1 MTRLLILGG
10 SDAGTSAA
18 LRAREVDSSAEVSVV
33 LADRFPNY
41 SICGL
46 PFYLSGETPDW
57 HALAHRTAEDITR
70 EGIHLLLDHTARTID
85 PANHLVTVADRGGQ
99 ARELA
104 YDRLVVATGAV
115 SVRPPI
121 PGIELPGVFL
131 LRSMEDSFAVH
142 QYLETQAPR
151 SAVIVGGGY
160 LGTEMADAFTHRGL
174 AVTLVEHGAWVLK
187 TVDESLGRLVGA
199 ELRRHGVQVATGVA
213 VERIA
218 LAGAQLQVMGSQ
230 GFRVTADLVLV
241 AVSVEP
247 QTGLAQAAGIAT
259 GERQAIRVTRAMET
273 NVPDIFA
280 AGDCVETWHRLL
292 QAPTYLPLG
301 TTAHKQ
307 GRIAGENAV
316 GGHREF
322 AGTLGTQVV
331 KVFDLAVARTG
342 LRDAEAA
349 KAGFD
354 PLTVESTNW
363 DHKAYYPGAHELHIR
378 VTGDR
383 KTGRLL
389 GAQIVGNFQAEVAK
403 RVDVFATALFHG
415 MCVDD
420 LNDLDLSYTPPVSSP
435 WDPVQMSAQAWVG
448 HQQRSQH
455 P

>member
-18 LRAREVDSSAEVSVV
+18 LRARELDAAAEVSVV

-46 PFYLSGETPDW
+46 PFYQSGETPDW
-57 HALAHRTAEDITR
+57 HALAHRTAEDITG
-70 EGIHLLLDHTARTID
+70 EGIHLLLGHTAQAID
-85 PANHLVTVADRGGQ
+85 PANHLVTVADRSGQ
-99 ARELA
+99 ARELG
-104 YDRLVVATGAV
+104 YDRLVIATGAV
-115 SVRPPI
+115 PVRPHL
-121 PGIELPGVFL
+121 PGLDLPGVYL
-131 LRSMEDSFAVH
+131 LRSMEESFAVH
-142 QYLETQAPR
+142 ACLETQAPR

-187 TVDESLGRLVGA
+187 TVDESLGKLVEV
-199 ELRRHGVQVATGVA
+199 ELQRHGVQVATGVA
-213 VERIA
+213 IERIA
-218 LAGAQLQVMGSQ
+218 QTGAQLHVMGSE
-230 GFRVTADLVLV
+230 GFSATADLVLV
-241 AVSVEP
+241 AVSVQP
-247 QTGLAQAAGIAT
+247 QTGLAQAAGIAL
-259 GERQAIRVTRAMET
+259 GERQAIRVSRAMQT

-307 GRIAGENAV
+307 GRIASENAV
-316 GGHREF
+316 GGHWEF

-331 KVFDLAVARTG
+331 KVFDLTVARTG

-349 KAGFD
+349 QAGFD
-354 PLTVESTNW
+354 PLTVESTSW
-363 DHKAYYPGAHELHIR
+363 DHKVYYPNAHALHML

-389 GAQIVGNFQAEVAK
+389 GAQIIGHWQAEVAK
-403 RVDVFATALFHG
+403 RIDVFATTLFHG
-415 MCVDD
+415 MRVDD

-435 WDPVQMSAQAWVG
+435 WDPVQMSAQVWVK
-448 HQQRSQH
+448 QCQSEE
-455 P
+455 